1 MGQRHDAR
9 LSIPASVDPSLVTGL
24 GDELLNVVEDH
35 FDADVTVRG
44 DEIVL
49 SGDMTE
55 VKMLTQLFSGM
66 FAAIEAGS
74 RPDVG
79 FVERSIQMLREDAYA
94 PKELLDDVVLTH
106 KGHAIRPKTAG
117 QKRYLDAIRTH
128 TITFGLG
135 PAGTGKTFL
144 AMAMAVAAL
153 RRKEVG
159 RIVLTRPV
167 VEAGE
172 SLGFL
177 PGTLEEKVNP
187 YTFLAM
193 AMAVAALRRKEV
205 GRIVLTRPVVEAGE
219 SLGFLPGTLEEKVNP
234 YIRPLY
240 DALYA
245 MMDAAQVDALLE
257 LGTIEIAPLAFMR
270 GRTLSDAFVILDEA
284 QNTTPEQM
292 KMFLTRLGFGSTF
305 VVTGDASQTDLPG
318 GASSLGAV
326 RHILDGIDD
335 IAFVELKGSDVVRHN
350 LVAKIVAA
358 YEAAATRQDTMGVRA

>member
-1 MGQRHDAR
+1 
-9 LSIPASVDPSLVTGL
+9 
-24 GDELLNVVEDH
+24 
-35 FDADVTVRG
+35 
-44 DEIVL
+44 
-49 SGDMTE
+49 
-55 VKMLTQLFSGM
+55 
-66 FAAIEAGS
+66 
-74 RPDVG
+74 
-79 FVERSIQMLREDAYA
+79 MLREDAYA

-106 KGHAIRPKTAG
+106 KGKAVRPKTAG
-117 QKRYLDAIRTH
+117 QKRYLDAIRSH

-177 PGTLEEKVNP
+177 PGTLEEK
-187 YTFLAM
+187 
-193 AMAVAALRRKEV
+193 
-205 GRIVLTRPVVEAGE
+205 I
-219 SLGFLPGTLEEKVNP
+219 NP

-245 MMDAAQVDALLE
+245 MMDAGEVDALLE

-284 QNTTPEQM
+284 QNATPEQM

-305 VVTGDASQTDLPG
+305 VITGDASQTDLPG

-358 YEAAATRQDTMGVRA
+358 YEAAATRPDAMGVRV